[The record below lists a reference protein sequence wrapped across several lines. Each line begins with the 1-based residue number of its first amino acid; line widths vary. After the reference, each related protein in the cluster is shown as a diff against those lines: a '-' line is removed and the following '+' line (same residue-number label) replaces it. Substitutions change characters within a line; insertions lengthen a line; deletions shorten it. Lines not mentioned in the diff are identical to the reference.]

1 VTTPAPSFA
10 LHATTRSR
18 GSRLLQPRWAALH
31 GKALELASQLL
42 LVTAIPRLLGP
53 AHYGRLALALTL
65 VTLATVVISLG
76 APSAFA
82 RYLPA
87 VPVEARTAVA
97 RAMTLRLLRLRG
109 AQVAAA
115 AAVGAVLTILA
126 PERFPPLDTAF
137 VLGAIVLQLA
147 GLLGAQVA
155 LGLGDTWVWSY
166 RVVVQ
171 NCALLAAVPLVV
183 AAAGGDAVVAAVLI
197 ASSAGAL
204 FACSVVARPL
214 WRAEPGAS
222 VPDGAFRFGAMAGSG
237 LLLNQLTFRGPVL
250 AAAVLAGSSVLT
262 GYTALAAGVALALLL
277 GLRELFT
284 VSLPELVERWERDR
298 ADAERA
304 NRRLGWWGL
313 AALAPAALVGA
324 IVLDP
329 VLRALAGERF
339 AGADAALVPTLALLP
354 LLPPLLM
361 GWQAAVLRLRPALAF
376 SLQATGFASFAVA
389 AAILT
394 PLWPAWGAM
403 AALLL
408 AAAVTVSVTAWRLPA
423 AVTARLLAAAFG
435 AAGVV
440 LAVGIV
446 LESR

>member
-1 VTTPAPSFA
+1 
-10 LHATTRSR
+10 
-18 GSRLLQPRWAALH
+18 
-31 GKALELASQLL
+31 
-42 LVTAIPRLLGP
+42 
-53 AHYGRLALALTL
+53 
-65 VTLATVVISLG
+65 
-76 APSAFA
+76 
-82 RYLPA
+82 
-87 VPVEARTAVA
+87 
-97 RAMTLRLLRLRG
+97 
-109 AQVAAA
+109 
-115 AAVGAVLTILA
+115 
-126 PERFPPLDTAF
+126 
-137 VLGAIVLQLA
+137 
-147 GLLGAQVA
+147 
-155 LGLGDTWVWSY
+155 
-166 RVVVQ
+166 
-171 NCALLAAVPLVV
+171 
-183 AAAGGDAVVAAVLI
+183 
-197 ASSAGAL
+197 
-204 FACSVVARPL
+204 
-214 WRAEPGAS
+214 
-222 VPDGAFRFGAMAGSG
+222 MAGSG